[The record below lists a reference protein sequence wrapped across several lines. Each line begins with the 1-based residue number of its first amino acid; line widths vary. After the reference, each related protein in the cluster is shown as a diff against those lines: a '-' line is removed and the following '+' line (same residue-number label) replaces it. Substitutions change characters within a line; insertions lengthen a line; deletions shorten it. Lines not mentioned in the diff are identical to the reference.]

1 MSLHRPALAALLVTA
16 SLAAVGVAQAQA
28 PKPENVLK
36 YRQAIYTA
44 IGWNFGPMGAMAQ
57 GRVPFDAK
65 AFQMRAERVAALAP
79 MVGESFTPETR
90 GLANS
95 RLKPAMWDDRA
106 DFDAK
111 MKEFVDASTRLA
123 AAARTG
129 DEARSK
135 EAFFAA
141 ANTCKAC
148 HDRYKSD

>member
-1 MSLHRPALAALLVTA
+1 MSLHRPCAALLAIA
-16 SLAAVGVAQAQA
+16 SLAVAGFAQAQA

-36 YRQAIYTA
+36 YRQSVYTA
-44 IGWNFGPMGAMAQ
+44 IAWNFGPMGAMAQ
-57 GRVPFDAK
+57 GRAPFDAR

-79 MVGESFTPETR
+79 MVAESFTPETR

-95 RLKPAMWDDRA
+95 KLKPAMWDNRA

-111 MKEFVDASTRLA
+111 LKEFVEASSALA

-129 DEARSK
+129 DEAKSK
-135 EAFFAA
+135 EAFFAT

-148 HDRYKSD
+148 HDRYKAD